1 MTFTKMK
8 LDKISKIKIGLGIF
22 LVGATAYV
30 LNYILKQARLL
41 ANTKFE
47 MVGTAINKISLQEVS
62 ITLWWK
68 VTNYSDLSFIV
79 KEQVYDIYL
88 NDKFVKKVGY
98 AEPVEVLA
106 KGVSRIPT
114 YIAFTPKEAIQIG
127 LDNLGG
133 FAVKEG
139 RQKLKLKVVGDFTIQ
154 TKIYTA
160 RKIPFLFEDTI
171 ENIMNY

>member
-1 MTFTKMK
+1 MK
-8 LDKISKIKIGLGIF
+8 LDKISKIKIGLGVFII
-22 LVGATAYV
+22 GATAYV

-41 ANTKFE
+41 ANTQFD
-47 MVGTAINKISLQEVS
+47 MVGTAVNKVSFKEIS

-68 VTNYSDLSFIV
+68 VTNYSDFTFVV

-88 NDKFVKKVGY
+88 NDKFVKKVGF

-114 YIAFTPKEAIQIG
+114 YISFTPKEALNIG
-127 LDNLGG
+127 LENLGG
-133 FAVKEG
+133 FMVKEG
-139 RQKLKLKVVGDFTIQ
+139 REKLKLKVVGDFTIQ
-154 TKIYTA
+154 TKVYTA
-160 RKIPFLFEDTI
+160 KKIPFEFQDTV

>member
-1 MTFTKMK
+1 MK
-8 LDKISKIKIGLGIF
+8 LDKISKIKLGLGIF

-30 LNYILKQARLL
+30 LNYILKQVRLL
-41 ANTKFE
+41 ANTKFD
-47 MVGTAINKISLQEVS
+47 MVGTSVNKVSLKEVS

-68 VTNYSDLSFIV
+68 VTNFSDLSFVV

-98 AEPVEVLA
+98 AEPIEVLA

-114 YIAFTPKEAIQIG
+114 YISFTPKEAIQIG
-127 LDNLGG
+127 LQNLGG
-133 FAVKEG
+133 FTVKEG

-160 RKIPFLFEDTI
+160 KKIPFEFQDSI